1 MRYKET
7 NQGDKVFE
15 SREITNAVV
24 AGYSEYFSKL
34 FKSLGI
40 MNFTFHNLRHTFSS
54 LLQSDLGVGAVVVQG
69 MTGHS
74 SLSMLQKYSHTGL
87 INKQQAIKSFHGFQ
101 GVCLAKVKIWVL
113 YLLNL
118 PSFYFISHTFC
129 IGIEQCITWRDKA
142 AIQSPL
148 KKGDEGA

>member
-1 MRYKET
+1 MNIVRFTASYCDW
-7 NQGDKVFE
+7 Q
-15 SREITNAVV
+15 
-24 AGYSEYFSKL
+24 YF
-34 FKSLGI
+34 
-40 MNFTFHNLRHTFSS
+40 
-54 LLQSDLGVGAVVVQG
+54 Q
-69 MTGHS
+69 
-74 SLSMLQKYSHTGL
+74 
-87 INKQQAIKSFHGFQ
+87 GFQ

-148 KKGDEGA
+148 KKGDEGALLKNLPS